1 MTGCHASAVEIA
13 RGDFAFHLLTNS
25 TLLNLTV
32 LGDLLWAIA
41 YVLIIIQCFRQRSY
55 GLPLVAIAMNFT
67 WELQYSLLVPPR
79 CDNGV
84 GRRRQ
89 GRDDPRL
96 GAPRSGDRLAIV
108 RVRQKRTN
116 HSRNPRRHFHAI
128 VVLALVLAFIG
139 NFTFDR
145 FHHADAA
152 PISGVMINFVMSLLF
167 IFLLFQRPG
176 LRGISWSAALFRVAG
191 NTVIFFANVFL
202 MQNDRQGLRDF
213 ALFLFAGTAI
223 FDFTFLRLLNS
234 RRHALGVS
242 AVA

>member
-1 MTGCHASAVEIA
+1 M
-13 RGDFAFHLLTNS
+13 
-25 TLLNLTV
+25 
-32 LGDLLWAIA
+32 
-41 YVLIIIQCFRQRSY
+41 
-55 GLPLVAIAMNFT
+55 
-67 WELQYSLLVPPR
+67 
-79 CDNGV
+79 
-84 GRRRQ
+84 
-89 GRDDPRL
+89 
-96 GAPRSGDRLAIV
+96 
-108 RVRQKRTN
+108 
-116 HSRNPRRHFHAI
+116 
-128 VVLALVLAFIG
+128 LALVLAFIG

-223 FDFTFLRLLNS
+223 FDFTFLQAAQQSASRSSSLGRRLILRAGSPDRAGS
-234 RRHALGVS
+234 RSRVPRPAAGPAPPPSPPSNL
-242 AVA
+242 